1 MYQSFLYALTRADL
15 LFFDIVKQNLSPGI
29 TDRILEIG
37 CSMGRL
43 AKKVQDLAPHTCGI
57 DVNQKAIEA
66 GVTQNLQVMDATQL
80 AFPDASFDKIYS
92 ANTIEHIPDLKRA
105 LREMARVVKKG
116 GRILLIYPAEP
127 IRGLFCLLS
136 ALLLWQNPLRIHI
149 HRLFPRRL
157 IQEFL
162 GGTGL
167 VHTKSRFSFL
177 PGLHYITILEKS

>member
-15 LFFDIVKQNLSPGI
+15 LFFNIVRRDLFPRI

-43 AKKVQDLAPHTCGI
+43 VQKIQGLAPNTYGI

-66 GVTQNLQVMDATQL
+66 GVTSNLRVMDAASL
-80 AFPDASFDKIYS
+80 EFPDASFDKIYS
-92 ANTIEHIPDLKRA
+92 ANTIEHIPDLNGA

-116 GRILLIYPAEP
+116 GRILLIYPVEP
-127 IRGLFCLLS
+127 IRGLFCLFS
-136 ALLLWQNPLRIHI
+136 ALLLWQNPLRIHV
-149 HRLFPRRL
+149 HRLFPNRL
-157 IQEFL
+157 MKEFL

-167 VHTKSRFSFL
+167 VHIKSRFSLF
-177 PGLHYITILEKS
+177 PGPHYITILEKE